1 MFFDTAMRSEPEN
14 MDVLQNLESTVM
26 AFWQEH
32 RDMTDYAAARAYEA
46 AFEHYRAQTRGH
58 QPKPC
63 ALTGLDRELYE
74 AVMRI
79 CESRLGRPG
88 QPDPDGDQAKCI
100 SVAELTDCLR
110 RLRKSVECHTKNL
123 GRQGYLTFVS
133 QFVR

>member
-1 MFFDTAMRSEPEN
+1 
-14 MDVLQNLESTVM
+14 
-26 AFWQEH
+26 
-32 RDMTDYAAARAYEA
+32 MTDYVPARAYEA
-46 AFEHYRAQTRGH
+46 AFEHYRAQTRGR

-74 AVMRI
+74 AIMRM
-79 CESRLGRPG
+79 CESRLGRAG
-88 QPDPDGDQAKCI
+88 QPDPEGDQPCL